1 MKNNDRYLKIMIMPV
16 YIFLIYIVLSV
27 LLNNFDNIDVTGLG
41 QTFLYI
47 NMGIS
52 TILGIICLKYS
63 LKVPE
68 SGVSFK
74 FNKIMAI
81 VLVVYS
87 IICLSMGIYLRTVE
101 EKMAKEYYK
110 SFGFKELDFFEMN
123 NVDYSKMINKL
134 IEEETYSNK
143 RLDTINNEINQEPNS
158 VYRYVRVFT
167 TGMDLSMG
175 SNRFIFGNAIYY
187 IAYTT
192 ITALSLYLA
201 WFFIHTI

>member
-1 MKNNDRYLKIMIMPV
+1 MPV